1 MRKRHPVLFG
11 LLLLSLIGVAFFF
24 LVYGMS
30 SVKGDRTTFIAKDR
44 IGVVPVKGVI
54 LDSKPVNDVLEK
66 FSKDDSIKAI
76 ILRIDTPGGGVGPS
90 QEIFDKVRSVRKKG
104 KTVVASMG
112 SMATSGGYYVACAAE
127 KIVANPGTLTGSIGV
142 IMHFTNGED
151 LFKKVGLRA
160 SVIKSGKYK
169 DAGSPFRDMTKEE
182 RELLQALID
191 DVHEQFVEAV
201 SGSRTLDKEKVKE
214 IADGRIFTGRQA
226 VGLKLVDELGDLD
239 HAAEVAATLAQLD
252 GKPELVFP
260 REERRSIWRFM
271 MEEMVSVLKREMV
284 ETVVETG
291 PGLSYIYVG
300 HGR

>member
-11 LLLLSLIGVAFFF
+11 LLLLSVIGFAFFF

-30 SVKGDRTTFIAKDR
+30 SVKGDKATFIVKDR
-44 IGVVPVKGVI
+44 IGVVPLKGVI
-54 LDSKPVNDVLEK
+54 LDSRPVNEALEK

-90 QEIFDKVRSVRKKG
+90 QEIFDKVRSVRKK

-127 KIVANPGTLTGSIGV
+127 KIVANPGSLTGSIGV
-142 IMHFTNGED
+142 IMHFTNVED

-191 DVHEQFVEAV
+191 DVHEQFVDAV

-226 VGLKLVDELGDLD
+226 VGLKLIDELGDLD

-252 GKPELVFP
+252 GKPELVYP
-260 REERRSIWRFM
+260 KEERRSVWRFM

-291 PGLSYIYVG
+291 PGLSYIYVSQ
-300 HGR
+300 GR

>member
-11 LLLLSLIGVAFFF
+11 LMLLSLIGVAFFF
-24 LVYGMS
+24 LVYSMS
-30 SVKGDRTTFIAKDR
+30 SVKGDKATFIVKDR
-44 IGVVPVKGVI
+44 IGVVPLKGVI
-54 LDSKPVNDVLEK
+54 LDSRPVNEALEK

-90 QEIFDKVRSVRKKG
+90 QEIFDKVRSVRKK

-127 KIVANPGTLTGSIGV
+127 KIVANPGSLTGSIGV
-142 IMHFTNGED
+142 IMHFTNVED

-191 DVHEQFVEAV
+191 DVHEQFVDAV

-226 VGLKLVDELGDLD
+226 VGLNLVDELGDLD

-252 GKPELVFP
+252 GKPELVYP
-260 REERRSIWRFM
+260 KEERRSIWRYM

-291 PGLSYIYVG
+291 PGLSYIYVSQ
-300 HGR
+300 GR

>member
-30 SVKGDRTTFIAKDR
+30 SVKGDKATFIAKDR
-44 IGVVPVKGVI
+44 IGVVPLKGVI
-54 LDSKPVNDVLEK
+54 LDSRPVNDALEK

-90 QEIFDKVRSVRKKG
+90 QEIFDKVRSVRKK

-127 KIVANPGTLTGSIGV
+127 KIVANPGSLTGSIGV
-142 IMHFTNGED
+142 IMHFTNVED

-191 DVHEQFVEAV
+191 DVHEQFVDAV

-214 IADGRIFTGRQA
+214 IADGRVFTGRQA

-252 GKPELVFP
+252 GKPELVYP
-260 REERRSIWRFM
+260 KEERRSVWRYM

-291 PGLSYIYVG
+291 PGLSYIYVSQ
-300 HGR
+300 GR

>member
-24 LVYGMS
+24 LVYSMS
-30 SVKGDRTTFIAKDR
+30 SVKGDKATFIVKDR
-44 IGVVPVKGVI
+44 IGVVPLKGVI

-90 QEIFDKVRSVRKKG
+90 QEIFDKVRSVRKK

-127 KIVANPGTLTGSIGV
+127 KIVANPGSLTGSIGV
-142 IMHFTNGED
+142 IMHFTNVED

-160 SVIKSGKYK
+160 SVIKSGKFK

-191 DVHEQFVEAV
+191 DVHEQFVDAV

-239 HAAEVAATLAQLD
+239 HAAEVAATLAHLD
-252 GKPELVFP
+252 GKPELVYP
-260 REERRSIWRFM
+260 KEERRSVWRYM

-284 ETVVETG
+284 ESVVETG
-291 PGLSYIYVG
+291 PGLSYIYVSQ
-300 HGR
+300 GR

>member
-24 LVYGMS
+24 LVYSMS
-30 SVKGDRTTFIAKDR
+30 SVKGDKATFIVEDR
-44 IGVVPVKGVI
+44 IGVVPLKGVI
-54 LDSKPVNDVLEK
+54 LDSRPVNDALEK

-90 QEIFDKVRSVRKKG
+90 QEIFDKVRSVRKK

-127 KIVANPGTLTGSIGV
+127 KIVANPGSLTGSIGV
-142 IMHFTNGED
+142 IMHFTNVED

-191 DVHEQFVEAV
+191 DVHEQFVDAV

-252 GKPELVFP
+252 GKPELVYP
-260 REERRSIWRFM
+260 KEERRSVWRYM

-284 ETVVETG
+284 ESVVETG
-291 PGLSYIYVG
+291 PGLSYIYVSQ
-300 HGR
+300 GR

>member
-11 LLLLSLIGVAFFF
+11 LLLLSMIGVAFFF
-24 LVYGMS
+24 LVYSMS
-30 SVKGDRTTFIAKDR
+30 SVKGDKATFIAKDR
-44 IGVVPVKGVI
+44 IGVVPLKGVI
-54 LDSKPVNDVLEK
+54 LDSRPVNDALEK

-90 QEIFDKVRSVRKKG
+90 QEIFDKVRSVRKK

-127 KIVANPGTLTGSIGV
+127 KIVANPGSLTGSIGV
-142 IMHFTNGED
+142 IMHFTNVED

-191 DVHEQFVEAV
+191 DVHEQFVDAV

-252 GKPELVFP
+252 GKPELVYP
-260 REERRSIWRFM
+260 KEERRSVWRYM

-284 ETVVETG
+284 ESVVETG
-291 PGLSYIYVG
+291 PGLSYIYVSQ
-300 HGR
+300 GR

>member
-1 MRKRHPVLFG
+1 
-11 LLLLSLIGVAFFF
+11 
-24 LVYGMS
+24 
-30 SVKGDRTTFIAKDR
+30 
-44 IGVVPVKGVI
+44 
-54 LDSKPVNDVLEK
+54 
-66 FSKDDSIKAI
+66 
-76 ILRIDTPGGGVGPS
+76 VGPS
-90 QEIFDKVRSVRKKG
+90 QEIFEKVRLVRKK

-127 KIVANPGTLTGSIGV
+127 KIIANPGTLTGSIGV
-142 IMHFTNGED
+142 IMHFTNVED

-226 VGLKLVDELGDLD
+226 VGLKLVDELGDLE
-239 HAAEVAATLAQLD
+239 HAAEVAATLAQLE
-252 GKPELVFP
+252 GKPELVYP
-260 REERRSIWRFM
+260 REERRSVWRFM

-300 HGR
+300 QGR

>member
-11 LLLLSLIGVAFFF
+11 LLLLLVIGAGFF
-24 LVYGMS
+24 LLVYSMS
-30 SVKGDRTTFIAKDR
+30 SVTGEKASFIAKER
-44 IGVVPVKGVI
+44 IGVVPLKGVI
-54 LDSKPVNDVLEK
+54 TDAKPVVDVLEK

-76 ILRIDTPGGGVGPS
+76 VLRIDTPGGGVGPS
-90 QEIFDKVRSVRKKG
+90 QEIFEKVRSVRKK

-127 KIVANPGTLTGSIGV
+127 KIVANPGSLTGSIGV
-142 IMHFTNGED
+142 IMHFTNMED

-160 SVIKSGKYK
+160 SVIKSGRYK

-201 SGSRTLDKEKVKE
+201 SESRGLDRGNVIEL
-214 IADGRIFTGRQA
+214 ADGRIFTGRQA
-226 VGLKLVDELGDLD
+226 LKFKLVDELGDLD
-239 HAAEVAATLAQLD
+239 HAADVAAKLAQLE
-252 GKPELVFP
+252 GTPELYFP
-260 REERRSIWRFM
+260 KEDKRSVWRYV

-284 ETVVETG
+284 ETAAETG
-291 PGLSYIYVG
+291 PGLSYIYLG
-300 HGR
+300 QGR

>member
-1 MRKRHPVLFG
+1 MRKRHPFLFG
-11 LLLLSLIGVAFFF
+11 LLLLSVIGVAFFF
-24 LVYGMS
+24 LVFSMS
-30 SVKGDRTTFIAKDR
+30 SVKGDKATFIVKDR
-44 IGVVPVKGVI
+44 IGVVPLKGVI
-54 LDSKPVNDVLEK
+54 LDSRPVNDALEK

-90 QEIFDKVRSVRKKG
+90 QEIFDKVRSVRKK

-127 KIVANPGTLTGSIGV
+127 KIVANPGSLTGSIGV
-142 IMHFTNGED
+142 IMHFTNVED

-191 DVHEQFVEAV
+191 DVHEQFVDAV

-226 VGLKLVDELGDLD
+226 VGLKLIDELGDLD

-252 GKPELVFP
+252 GKPELVYP
-260 REERRSIWRFM
+260 REEKRSVWRYM

-291 PGLSYIYVG
+291 PGLSYIYVSQ
-300 HGR
+300 GR

>member
-11 LLLLSLIGVAFFF
+11 LLLLSVIGVAFFF
-24 LVYGMS
+24 LVFSMS
-30 SVKGDRTTFIAKDR
+30 SVKGDKATFIVKDR
-44 IGVVPVKGVI
+44 IGVVPLKGVI
-54 LDSKPVNDVLEK
+54 LDSRPVNDALEK

-127 KIVANPGTLTGSIGV
+127 KIVANPGSLTGSIGV
-142 IMHFTNGED
+142 IMHFTNVED

-191 DVHEQFVEAV
+191 DVHEQFVDAV

-226 VGLKLVDELGDLD
+226 VGLKLIDELGDLD
-239 HAAEVAATLAQLD
+239 HAAEVAATLAKLD
-252 GKPELVFP
+252 GKPELVYP
-260 REERRSIWRFM
+260 REEKRSVWRYM

-291 PGLSYIYVG
+291 PGLSYIYVSQ
-300 HGR
+300 GR

>member
-24 LVYGMS
+24 LVYSMS
-30 SVKGDRTTFIAKDR
+30 SVKGDKATFIVKDR
-44 IGVVPVKGVI
+44 IGVVPLKGVI
-54 LDSKPVNDVLEK
+54 LDSRPVNDALEK

-90 QEIFDKVRSVRKKG
+90 QEIFDKVRSVRKK

-127 KIVANPGTLTGSIGV
+127 KIIANPGSLTGSIGV
-142 IMHFTNGED
+142 IMHFTNVED

-191 DVHEQFVEAV
+191 DVHEQFVDAV

-252 GKPELVFP
+252 GKPELVYP
-260 REERRSIWRFM
+260 KEERRSFWRYM

-284 ETVVETG
+284 ESVVETG
-291 PGLSYIYVG
+291 PGLSYIYVSQ
-300 HGR
+300 GR